1 MMVLVVST
9 DEVLRRGLVTL
20 LFPLLIISSSSSLVS
35 PVFPLSSFSLYQS
48 SSDSIYGYQNNIQQI
63 TI

>member
-9 DEVLRRGLVTL
+9 DEVLRTGLVTL
-20 LFPLLIISSSSSLVS
+20 LFPFLIISSSSLVS